1 MPRLSGIFAVVV
13 AAGAGALLPASSSH
27 AQQDGA
33 HRVEPLT
40 IEAPWA
46 RASAG
51 AAKAGAAY
59 LRIVNAGARD
69 DRLVGVSSP
78 VAGRV
83 ELHTHTMANGVMRMR
98 KIDGVPVP
106 AKRSVELKPGGHHV
120 MLMGLVGPLKQ
131 GSTFPLTLV
140 FESSRTITVPVPVRP
155 VTARGPRTRH
165 RDQR

>member
-1 MPRLSGIFAVVV
+1 MPRLLGIFAVVV
-13 AAGAGALLPASSSH
+13 AAVAVVLLPVSSSH

-69 DRLVGVSSP
+69 DRLVGVSAP
-78 VAGRV
+78 VAAHA
-83 ELHTHTMANGVMRMR
+83 ELHTHTMADGVMRMR

-106 AKRSVELKPGGHHV
+106 GKRSVELKPGGRHV

-140 FESSRTITVPVPVRP
+140 FERAGTITVPVPVRP
-155 VTARGPRTRH
+155 VTARGPGTRH